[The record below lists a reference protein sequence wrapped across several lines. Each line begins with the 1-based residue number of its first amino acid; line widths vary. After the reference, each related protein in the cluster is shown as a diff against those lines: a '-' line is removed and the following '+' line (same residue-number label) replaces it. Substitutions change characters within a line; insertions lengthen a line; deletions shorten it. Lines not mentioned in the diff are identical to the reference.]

1 MPGSSLAAPPPSR
14 WEASE
19 IAGRVENLA
28 AVLASGTALTPRQVG
43 LLEAF
48 SVLVRRWSG
57 FAGLMS
63 KGDLPHFA
71 DRHLLDSLAA
81 AEAVRAIQEATG
93 QAGLRLV
100 DLGSGAGLPGV
111 PLAVALPEV
120 AVTLVERSAK
130 KARFLNRVRRELDLP
145 NVDVRCVD
153 LADLPASCCDIAT
166 ARALMPPAALW
177 RSARAMLRPGGRL
190 LAFAGLEL
198 PPGEGV
204 EGWAPQDFPGGSIEG
219 RPWAAWRR
227 AAPDSRQPAVRRS
240 SGRSV
245 VGRDGRA
252 PRGGG
257 LLVVRKDDPNHSG
270 GQSERRRRQDH
281 DER

>member
-1 MPGSSLAAPPPSR
+1 MRGSNLAAPLPSR
-14 WEASE
+14 WETSE

-28 AVLASGTALTPRQVG
+28 AVLAAGAALTPRQVG

-81 AEAVRAIQEATG
+81 VEAVRAIQEASG

-111 PLAVALPEV
+111 PLAVALPEIG
-120 AVTLVERSAK
+120 VTLVERSAK
-130 KARFLNRVRRELDLP
+130 KARFLSRVRRELDLP
-145 NVDVRCVD
+145 NVEVRCVD
-153 LADLPASCCDIAT
+153 LADMPASCCDIVT
-166 ARALMPPAALW
+166 ARALLPPPALW
-177 RSARAMLRPGGRL
+177 RSARAMLKPGGRL
-190 LAFAGLEL
+190 LAFAGLAP
-198 PPGEGV
+198 PPGEGA
-204 EGWAPQDFPGGSIEG
+204 EGPASQDFPGGSIEG
-219 RPWAAWRR
+219 R
-227 AAPDSRQPAVRRS
+227 RS
-240 SGRSV
+240 SGRGV
-245 VGRDGRA
+245 VGRDGWA

-270 GQSERRRRQDH
+270 GQSEGRRRQDH

>member
-1 MPGSSLAAPPPSR
+1 MPLSPR
-14 WEASE
+14 ETNE
-19 IAGRVENLA
+19 IAGRVRSLA
-28 AVLASGTALTPRQVG
+28 AVLASEAALTPVQVQ

-57 FAGLMS
+57 VAGLVS

-71 DRHLLDSLAA
+71 HRHLLDSLAA
-81 AEAVRAIQEATG
+81 AKVVRKIQGASEL
-93 QAGLRLV
+93 AGMRLV

-120 AVTLVERSAK
+120 GVTLVERSAK

-153 LADLPASCCDIAT
+153 LANMPANCCDVVT
-166 ARALMPPAALW
+166 ARALLSPPALW
-177 RSARAMLRPGGRL
+177 RSASKMLRPNGFM
-190 LAFAGLEL
+190 LAFAGSA
-198 PPGEGV
+198 PPAGAKAKGRALH
-204 EGWAPQDFPGGSIEG
+204 GFPGGSVEG
-219 RPWAAWRR
+219 RHWANRR
-227 AAPDSRQPAVRRS
+227 SPAQGSRPSAAVRPS
-240 SGRSV
+240 AG
-245 VGRDGRA
+245 GAAGGDGCTPCGA
-252 PRGGG
+252 

-270 GQSERRRRQDH
+270 GQSEGRRRQDH